1 MLNVKTCP
9 NLNCI
14 MNILIDKI
22 FIYSSQQN
30 DENNKL
36 KKELFEIYFD
46 YFSSKIYEIGN
57 PPEESNPNY
66 QNKIVS
72 LSFIINILKQ
82 LFKFILHYSND
93 DISKSKITT
102 LLINCVLLTKNSQF
116 FGNYIY
122 IIRCLFKYL
131 SYIHNSSNGQYEF
144 HREALHLVYGI
155 MKYMI
160 TQMIM
165 KFSPK
170 LLMKEEKQ
178 IITELMLV
186 EKAPKN

>member
-102 LLINCVLLTKNSQF
+102 LLINCVLLTKTANFSEITSTSFDAYSNIFHTFTIHQTVNTNF
-116 FGNYIY
+116 IEKLYI
-122 IIRCLFKYL
+122 
-131 SYIHNSSNGQYEF
+131 
-144 HREALHLVYGI
+144 
-155 MKYMI
+155 
-160 TQMIM
+160 
-165 KFSPK
+165 
-170 LLMKEEKQ
+170 
-178 IITELMLV
+178 
-186 EKAPKN
+186 